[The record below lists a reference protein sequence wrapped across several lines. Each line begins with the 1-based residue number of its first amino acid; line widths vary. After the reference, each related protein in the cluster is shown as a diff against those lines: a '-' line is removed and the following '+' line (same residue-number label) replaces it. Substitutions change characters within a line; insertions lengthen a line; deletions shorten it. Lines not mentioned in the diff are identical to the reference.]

1 MLQQPLIHNS
11 DNVLATVQRF
21 ISGAKEDWHF
31 LSSPFQSRDS
41 GSSWVPSGTYG
52 NGTGYD
58 LYIWNEPTPCWTYQL
73 NTAVAPTWPSIHP
86 LSTFVKEEVIYILRK
101 RLTQLKNLLDC

>member
-1 MLQQPLIHNS
+1 MGTSGLILKSNASEQPLIHNS

-21 ISGAKEDWHF
+21 ISGARRLAFSF
-31 LSSPFQSRDS
+31 LSISNQEIA

-73 NTAVAPTWPSIHP
+73 NTAVAPTWPSIHHLP
-86 LSTFVKEEVIYILRK
+86 S
-101 RLTQLKNLLDC
+101 